1 MSALRRLA
9 PLGAGLLLFTT
20 ACTSGS
26 GGPGGA
32 EGGGSAPPATDA
44 EAAERAEAV
53 LGEMSLDDKV
63 GQLFVLTVA
72 GTTPEENAQSLADYR
87 PGGLI
92 YFPENLGSG
101 AEIAALSNGLQET
114 AAEEGAGVPLMI
126 GVDQEQGM
134 VARLEEGTR
143 FPDAMAVGATRDTGQ
158 AQALASATAAEL
170 AAVGINLD
178 YAPVADVNTDADN
191 PVIGIRSFGAD
202 PGLVGEMAAAE
213 AGAFADGGV
222 VPVVK
227 HFPGHGDTGT
237 DSHTGLPVIDKD
249 RADWERDDLPPFADA
264 VEAGV
269 DAIMTA
275 HVVMPAL
282 DDSGE
287 PATLSPQVI
296 DGVLRDELGYDGV
309 VTTDALNMEGVR
321 QTHDDGEVAVRAVE
335 AGADQLLMPPD
346 PQAAFTAVRSAVEEG
361 RIGEDRLDESVR
373 RILELK
379 AKRGILDAEPVD
391 PDGAEEV
398 FSSDETAQA
407 AQDLADAS
415 VTLLRN
421 EGGALPVGEGAQVAV
436 QGVGAEEISA
446 ALEDLGVRTTGT
458 ASGADLVVVGTDGA
472 RGDAEQRRAVE
483 QAASGGAP
491 VAVVAQGTPYD
502 LQALEGVDAYLAV
515 YSSVPVSRTA
525 AARAIAGEVGPKGK
539 LPVPIPETG
548 MEYGDGL
555 SY

>member
-9 PLGAGLLLFTT
+9 PVGAGLLLFTA
-20 ACTSGS
+20 ACS
-26 GGPGGA
+26 GGTAPSD
-32 EGGGSAPPATDA
+32 EGGGSGQGAGAQA
-44 EAAERAEAV
+44 VERADA
-53 LGEMSLDDKV
+53 LLADMSVEDKV
-63 GQLFVLTVA
+63 GQLFVLNAA
-72 GTTPEENAQSLADYR
+72 GTTPEENAQALSDFR

-92 YFPENLGSG
+92 YFPENLGTPAQI
-101 AEIAALSNGLQET
+101 AELSNGLQEQ
-114 AAEEGAGVPLMI
+114 AAEQGAGVPLMI

-134 VARLEEGTR
+134 VARLEAGTR
-143 FPDAMAVGATRDTGQ
+143 FPDAMAVGATGDT
-158 AQALASATAAEL
+158 AQAEALAASTAAEL

-178 YAPVADVNTDADN
+178 YAPVADVNTNADN

-202 PGLVGEMAAAE
+202 PGPVGEMAVAE
-213 AGAFADGGV
+213 AEAFAEGGV

-249 RADWERDDLPPFADA
+249 RAAWERDDLPPFADA

-287 PATLSPQVI
+287 PATLSPKVI

-321 QTHDDGEVAVRAVE
+321 QTHDDGEVAVLAVE

-346 PQAAFTAVRSAVEEG
+346 PGAAFDAVLSAVDEG
-361 RIGEDRLDESVR
+361 RITEERLDESVR

-379 AKRGILDAEPVD
+379 AERGILDAERAAPEAAA
-391 PDGAEEV
+391 GV
-398 FSSDETAQA
+398 FSSEDTAEA

-421 EGGALPVGEGAQVAV
+421 EGGVLPVQDGAKVAV
-436 QGVGAEEISA
+436 QGAGAEEITSA
-446 ALEDLGVRTTGT
+446 LRDLGVDTTGS
-458 ASGADLVVVGTDGA
+458 ASGADLVVVGTNGA

-483 QAASGGAP
+483 RASSGGAP

-502 LQALEGVDAYLAV
+502 LEVAEDADAFLAV
-515 YSSVPVSRTA
+515 YSAVPVSRTA
-525 AARAIAGEVGPKGK
+525 AARAIAGEVRPEGR
-539 LPVPIPETG
+539 LPVPIPDTG
-548 MEYGDGL
+548 METGDGL

>member
-9 PLGAGLLLFTT
+9 PLGAGLLLLTT
-20 ACTSGS
+20 ACTSG
-26 GGPGGA
+26 GDGPGD
-32 EGGGSAPPATDA
+32 GGGSAPPATDA
-44 EAAERAEAV
+44 EAAERAESV
-53 LGEMSLDDKV
+53 LGEMSLDDQV
-63 GQLFVLTVA
+63 GQLFVLNAA
-72 GTTPEENAQSLADYR
+72 GTTPDENARAIADHR

-92 YFPENLGSG
+92 YFPENLGSP
-101 AEIAALSNGLQET
+101 AEIAELSNGLQET
-114 AAEEGAGVPLMI
+114 AAAEGAGVPLMI

-158 AQALASATAAEL
+158 AEALASATAAEL

-178 YAPVADVNTDADN
+178 YAPVADVNTNADN

-202 PGLVGEMAAAE
+202 PGLVGQMASAE

-237 DSHTGLPVIDKD
+237 DSHTGLPVIEKD
-249 RADWERDDLPPFADA
+249 RADWERDDLPPVADA
-264 VEAGV
+264 VEAGA

-287 PATLSPQVI
+287 PATLSPKVI

-346 PQAAFTAVRSAVEEG
+346 PQAAFSAVRSAVDEG
-361 RIGEDRLDESVR
+361 RISEDRLDESVR

-379 AKRGILDAEPVD
+379 AKRGILDAGPVD
-391 PDGAEEV
+391 AGKAAEV
-398 FSSDETAQA
+398 FSSDDTAQA

-415 VTLLRN
+415 VTMLRN
-421 EGGALPVGEGAQVAV
+421 EGGVLPVDEGAQVAV
-436 QGVGAEEISA
+436 QGAGAEEISA
-446 ALEDLGVRTTGT
+446 ALEDLGVRTTGS
-458 ASGADLVVVGTDGA
+458 ASGADLVVVGTNGA

-483 QAASGGAP
+483 KAASGGAP

-502 LQALEGVDAYLAV
+502 LQALPDVDAYLAV

-525 AARAIAGEVGPKGK
+525 AARAIAGEVDPKGK

>member
-9 PLGAGLLLFTT
+9 PLGAGLLLLTA
-20 ACTSGS
+20 ACTSGAD
-26 GGPGGA
+26 GPGD
-32 EGGGSAPPATDA
+32 GGSAPPATDA

-63 GQLFVLTVA
+63 GQLFVLTAA
-72 GTTPEENAQSLADYR
+72 GTTPEENAQALADHR

-92 YFPENLGSG
+92 YFPENLGAPADI
-101 AEIAALSNGLQET
+101 AELSNGLQDL

-143 FPDAMAVGATRDTGQ
+143 FPDAMAVGATRDTGR
-158 AQALASATAAEL
+158 AEALASATAAEL

-178 YAPVADVNTDADN
+178 YAPVADVNTNADN

-202 PGLVGEMAAAE
+202 PELVGRMASAE

-237 DSHTGLPVIDKD
+237 DSHTGLPVIEKD

-287 PATLSPQVI
+287 PATLSPEVI

-346 PQAAFTAVRSAVEEG
+346 PQAAFTAVRSAVDEG
-361 RIGEDRLDESVR
+361 RIGEERLDESVR

-379 AKRGILDAEPVD
+379 AKRGILDAAPVD
-391 PDGAEEV
+391 PGEAAEV
-398 FSSDETAQA
+398 FSSGDTAQA

-415 VTLLRN
+415 VTMLRN
-421 EGGALPVGEGAQVAV
+421 EGGVLPVDEGAQVAV
-436 QGVGAEEISA
+436 QGVGADEISA
-446 ALEDLGVRTTGT
+446 ALEDLGVGTTGS

-502 LQALEGVDAYLAV
+502 RQALPDVDAYLAV

-525 AARAIAGEVGPKGK
+525 AARAIAGEADPKGR